1 MKIYKITYVFSIFLL
16 LLGCENE
23 LEINPTNNLPG
34 ELAFSSEANIAAI
47 LVGTYDEAGQAA
59 TYGGD
64 LQIFTD
70 LLGASNQVFWTG
82 SYATLRQAFQKS
94 VLIDNIF
101 VDDIWS
107 NAYETINQANLVID
121 NLQIVTSSP
130 EEKDRIEG
138 EAKFLRALNYLDL
151 VRNFS
156 LPYVSSETNSQL
168 GVPLRLTGIL
178 DYAQIQEI
186 ARSSVEEVYEQIIA
200 DATDAYNLLP
210 DTNGFY
216 ADKFAAQ
223 ALLART
229 YFQQGNYAAARDA
242 AHDVLVNSGHSLVT
256 SGFAGAFNNDN
267 DSSEDIF
274 AFQVTSQTG
283 SHDLTTHYASEA
295 DGGRGGDIV
304 IEDDYL
310 DLFDDPNDQRANF
323 TYINPVNDRRLTLK
337 YTNQFANI
345 SIFRIAEMH
354 LIRLESNFRENTSL
368 GLTPLNEINAL
379 RGRSGATA
387 LIGPLTL
394 DLIFN
399 ERQLELAFEGFI
411 LNDAKRSQK
420 SVGSIPWND
429 NSLVL
434 PIPQSEMDTNPLM
447 VQNAGYGN

>member
-1 MKIYKITYVFSIFLL
+1 MKIYKITYVFSILL
-16 LLGCENE
+16 LLIGCENE

-70 LLGASNQVFWTG
+70 LLGTSDQTFWSGTFQ
-82 SYATLRQAFQKS
+82 AFRQAFQKN
-94 VLIDNIF
+94 VFVDNGF

-107 NAYETINQANLVID
+107 NAYETINQANLVLD
-121 NLQIVTSSP
+121 NLETVTSSP

-151 VRNFS
+151 VRNFAT
-156 LPYVSSETNSQL
+156 PYVAGQVNAQP
-168 GVPLRLTGIL
+168 GVPLRLVGIV
-178 DYAQIQEI
+178 DYAQTQEI
-186 ARSSVEEVYEQIIA
+186 ARSSVDEIYNQVII

-210 DTNGFY
+210 SANGFY
-216 ADKFAAQ
+216 ADKYAAQ

-229 YFQQGNYAAARDA
+229 FFQQGDYAAARDA
-242 AHDVLVNSGHSLVT
+242 ASDVLLNSGHSLT
-256 SGFAGAFNNDN
+256 SGFAGAFNNDV

-283 SHDLTTHYASEA
+283 SHDLTNHYASEG

-304 IEDDYL
+304 IEDAYL
-310 DLFDDPNDQRANF
+310 TLFDDPNDERGNF
-323 TYINPVNDRRLTLK
+323 TYINPDNDRRLTLK

-345 SIFRIAEMH
+345 SIFRVAEMH
-354 LIRLESNFRENTSL
+354 LIRLESNFRLSSSL
-368 GLTPLNEINAL
+368 GLAPLTEINAL
-379 RGRSGATA
+379 RARSSAA
-387 LIGPLTL
+387 PLIGPLTL

-411 LNDAKRSQK
+411 LNDSKRTQR
-420 SVGSIPWND
+420 SVGSIAWD
-429 NSLVL
+429 DTSLVL

-447 VQNAGYGN
+447 VQNQGY

>member
-16 LLGCENE
+16 LIGCENE

-70 LLGASNQVFWTG
+70 LLGTSDQTFWTG
-82 SYATLRQAFQKS
+82 TFQAFRQAFQKN
-94 VLIDNIF
+94 VFVDNGF

-107 NAYETINQANLVID
+107 NAYETINQANLVLD
-121 NLQIVTSSP
+121 NLETVTSSP
-130 EEKDRIEG
+130 DEKDRIEG

-151 VRNFS
+151 VRNFAS
-156 LPYVSSETNSQL
+156 PYLAGQANTQQ
-168 GVPLRLTGIL
+168 GVPLRLVGIV
-178 DYAQIQEI
+178 DYAQSQEI
-186 ARSSVEEVYEQIIA
+186 ARSSVDEIYNQVIL

-210 DTNGFY
+210 SANGFY
-216 ADKFAAQ
+216 ADKYAAQ

-229 YFQQGNYAAARDA
+229 FFQQGNYVAARDA
-242 AHDVLVNSGHSLVT
+242 ANDVLLNSGHSLT
-256 SGFAGAFNNDN
+256 SNFAGAFNNDV

-283 SHDLTTHYASEA
+283 SHDLTNHYASEG

-304 IEDDYL
+304 IEDAYL
-310 DLFDDPNDQRANF
+310 ALFDDPNDERGNF
-323 TYINPVNDRRLTLK
+323 TYINPDNDRRLTLK

-354 LIRLESNFRENTSL
+354 LIRLESNFRL
-368 GLTPLNEINAL
+368 GSSVGLAPLTEINAL
-379 RGRSGATA
+379 RARSSAA
-387 LIGPLTL
+387 PLLGPLTL

-411 LNDAKRSQK
+411 LNDSKRTQR
-420 SVGSIPWND
+420 SVGSISWD
-429 NSLVL
+429 DTSLVL
-434 PIPQSEMDTNPLM
+434 PIPQAEMDTNPLM
-447 VQNAGYGN
+447 VQNPGYGG